1 VLEAESRSD
10 NMNLSDDEDLMFSS
24 QLSCEVTDFI
34 AKLDAADVALREIKG
49 EAVLKMRSLIRSLWP
64 RAHVKPFGSFVSG
77 LSLPTSDLDLVIC
90 MPKVHQEN
98 APEVWTYLCTTC
110 AY

>member
-1 VLEAESRSD
+1 
-10 NMNLSDDEDLMFSS
+10 MFSS

-98 APEVWTYLCTTC
+98 APEVWTCVLLVRIDYSTTRELGVGCTRG
-110 AY
+110 